1 MRTQRMISISKQA
14 LLGFLMIMSLQVFS
28 QSVGTN
34 NNTNTQQSSKEKIQA
49 QKVAFI
55 SQDLQLT
62 PSVAEKFWPLYNEFN
77 SKKDEYAK
85 TKRELEKNARKNGID
100 QLTDKQ
106 AQELIDAELNFEQN
120 VLDLKKEYVEKYKA
134 VIGINKTVKF
144 FQSEKKFNNYLL
156 KQLRGTNKT
165 GNAQ

>member
-1 MRTQRMISISKQA
+1 MRTQRMISISKHA
-14 LLGFLMIMSLQVFS
+14 LLGFLMITSLQVFS

-55 SQDLQLT
+55 SQDLQLS
-62 PSVAEKFWPLYNEFN
+62 PAEAEKFWPLYNEFN
-77 SKKDEYAK
+77 SKKDEFGK
-85 TKRELEKNARKNGID
+85 TKKELEKNARKNGID

-120 VLDLKKEYVEKYKA
+120 VLDLKKEYIEKYKA
-134 VIGINKTVKF
+134 VIGIIKTVKL